1 VVIEQEAIGLAF
13 GRPDLGR
20 SRALARS
27 DDTEVH
33 QMHRTRLLAAA
44 TAALTLGALGA
55 ASAPAATTPLGGS
68 PLNVYVG
75 DLGQLQAFRAGET
88 TGLYYHPLSNEGDA
102 GFFLAIRPGG
112 PVYGF
117 DGSAG
122 PHGLTDYTL
131 VSQSAVTGN
140 GSAASPLTLVTTY
153 DAGALLHI
161 TQTTTYVN
169 GTQQFTVRWD
179 VRNTSGSA
187 VRFKAL
193 SAADFFFEGSDR
205 GTGIFTQ
212 GPPRFIGGTNADTG
226 RSGGFSELLGPPI
239 NSPAWSA
246 YQALAYGNDPSE
258 VWGKVEDASTS
269 DAASFDN
276 SVVGEQVDNAGGVE
290 WDTYAVTG
298 LANNATASFALTAR
312 SAVPSALQI
321 SPPNAGSPQH
331 VPINFTVNAVD
342 TNGQPYAGKTIRYQ
356 ISGANTVS
364 GQATVGADGN
374 AVITDPGTNAGAD
387 TVVAF
392 LDFNNNG
399 VREPVDPQ
407 ASALATFVDK
417 IAPSCTVKVSGDR
430 PGGGGGEGKPLVITV
445 KCGEQ
450 ATVTLQTS
458 LQQVTAKSRAA
469 TLDRKKRK
477 KKVTV
482 KLKTR
487 TVVVTPGK
495 SLAVSYK
502 IPQTVRRKY
511 AGKTVKITTT
521 VKARDTAGN
530 VKTAKA
536 TRTVKFAKYKRKK
549 KSGH

>member
-1 VVIEQEAIGLAF
+1 MH
-13 GRPDLGR
+13 R
-20 SRALARS
+20 SRL
-27 DDTEVH
+27 V
-33 QMHRTRLLAAA
+33 AAI
-44 TAALTLGALGA
+44 TAALTLGAFA
-55 ASAPAATTPLGGS
+55 ATSAPAATTALGGS

-75 DLGQLQAFRAGET
+75 DHGELQAFRAGET
-88 TGLYYHPLSNEGDA
+88 TGLYYYPLSQEGDA

-131 VSQSAVTGN
+131 VSQSPVTGS
-140 GSAASPLTLVTTY
+140 GSAADPLTLTTKY
-153 DAGALLHI
+153 DAGSLLHV

-169 GTQQFTVRWD
+169 GAQQFTVRWD
-179 VRNTSGSA
+179 VQNTSGSA

-193 SAADFFFEGSDR
+193 SAADFFFDGSDK

-212 GPPRFIGGTNADTG
+212 GPPRFVGGTNADTG
-226 RSGGFSELLGPPI
+226 RSGGFAELLGPPI
-239 NSPAWSA
+239 NSPVWSA
-246 YQALAYGNDPSE
+246 YQALAYGGDPNE
-258 VWGKVEDASTS
+258 VWGKVETAAAS
-269 DAASFDN
+269 DLASFDN
-276 SVVGEQVDNAGGVE
+276 TVVGEQVDNAGGVE
-290 WDTYAVTG
+290 WDNYAVTG
-298 LANNATASFALTAR
+298 LANNTTASFALTAR
-312 SAVPSALQI
+312 TAVPSALQI
-321 SPPNAGSPQH
+321 TPPNAGSPQG
-331 VPINFTVNAVD
+331 VPINFTVSALD
-342 TNGQPYAGKTIRYQ
+342 TNSQPYAGKTIRYQ
-356 ISGANTVS
+356 IVGPNATTGAVT
-364 GQATVGADGN
+364 TN
-374 AVITDPGTNAGAD
+374 AAGSAIITDPGTKAGAD
-387 TVVAF
+387 TVIAF

-399 VREPVDPQ
+399 VREAVEPQ
-407 ASALATFVDK
+407 ASALGTFVDH

-430 PGGGGGEGKPLVITV
+430 PGGSGGAGKPLIITV

-458 LQQVTAKSRAA
+458 LQQVSAKSRAA
-469 TLDRKKRK
+469 SVDKKKKRK
-477 KKVTV
+477 KKVTI

-487 TVVVTPGK
+487 TVIVTPGK

-521 VKARDTAGN
+521 VKARDVAGN

-549 KSGH
+549 KGRH

>member
-1 VVIEQEAIGLAF
+1 MH
-13 GRPDLGR
+13 R
-20 SRALARS
+20 SRL
-27 DDTEVH
+27 V
-33 QMHRTRLLAAA
+33 AAI
-44 TAALTLGALGA
+44 TAALTLGALAA
-55 ASAPAATTPLGGS
+55 ASAPAATTALGGA

-75 DLGQLQAFRAGET
+75 DMGQLQAFRAGESS
-88 TGLYYHPLSNEGDA
+88 GLYYHPSSLDGDA
-102 GFFLAIRPGG
+102 GFFLAILAPGT
-112 PVYGF
+112 PTVYGF

-122 PHGLTDYTL
+122 PHGLADYTM
-131 VSQSAVTGN
+131 VSQSAVTGT
-140 GSAASPLTLVTTY
+140 GSAASPLTLVTKY
-153 DAGALLHI
+153 DVLAPLLHV

-179 VRNTSGSA
+179 VQNASVGT

-193 SAADFFFEGSDR
+193 SAADFFFEGSDK

-226 RSGGFSELLGPPI
+226 RSGGFAELLGPPI

-246 YQALAYGNDPSE
+246 YQALAYGGDPSE
-258 VWGKVEDASTS
+258 VWGKVGLAAGSPT
-269 DAASFDN
+269 ASFDN

-290 WDTYAVTG
+290 WDQYAPLAGG
-298 LANNATASFALTAR
+298 LTSGSTATFALTAR

-331 VPINFTVNAVD
+331 VPINFSVNAVD

-356 ISGANTVS
+356 ITGANALS

-392 LDFNNNG
+392 LDFNGNG

-407 ASALATFVDK
+407 ASALATFVDN
-417 IAPSCTVKVSGDR
+417 IPPSCTVKVSGDR
-430 PGGGGGEGKPLVITV
+430 PGGSGGEGKPLIISV
-445 KCGEQ
+445 KCPEQ
-450 ATVTLQTS
+450 ATVVIQTS
-458 LQQVTAKSRAA
+458 LQPVTAKSRAA
-469 TLDRKKRK
+469 SIDKKKKRK
-477 KKVTV
+477 KKVTI

-495 SLAVSYK
+495 ALAVSYK

-521 VKARDTAGN
+521 AKARDAAGN

-536 TRTVKFAKYKRKK
+536 TRTVKFAKYRKK
-549 KSGH
+549 KGRH